1 MSDQLKAMLERCLL
15 TALKQFQQANYDKWI
30 IRSDFEGIYT
40 DDELFHTD
48 IVVKAVT
55 KS

>member
-30 IRSDFEGIYT
+30 KSDFESIYT
-40 DDELFHTD
+40 DDELCHTD